1 MTIAKIVTVLG
12 VLAMGGMI
20 LFAFATGN
28 FASEGAA
35 LLSMAWGK
43 VSMVDLYV
51 GFILFSGWII
61 YREKSLVRSVTWV
74 VLMMT
79 LGNFAASLYALIAL
93 LTCGGDWKHFWLG
106 KNA

>member
-1 MTIAKIVTVLG
+1 MMLARIVTVLG

-20 LFAFATGN
+20 LFALATGN
-28 FASEGAA
+28 LATEGAA

-61 YREKSLVRSVTWV
+61 YREKSLVRSVIWV
-74 VLMMT
+74 FFMMT
-79 LGNFAASLYALIAL
+79 LGNFTASLYALIAL
-93 LTCGGDWKHFWLG
+93 LTCGGDWKRFWLG
-106 KNA
+106 RNA